1 MDVGLLVIVV
11 SDPAAIDFSNHIP
24 NRKEDKPIF
33 LSSNLP
39 FNVNIGALFTR
50 NKLTVHERYI
60 FRVPNDHAN
69 FVFLG
74 HGRADVDRR
83 LQRNF
88 AYLKHVDPH
97 FQSTLI
103 ARESTNHISR
113 IRNNAVKRV
122 PPLRENLPFDPGL
135 GKSVPSPVI
144 NQLHRPNVRKD

>member
-1 MDVGLLVIVV
+1 MDVRLLVIVV
-11 SDPAAIDFSNHIP
+11 SDPAAIDFLSHIP

-74 HGRADVDRR
+74 HGWADVDRR

-135 GKSVPSPVI
+135 ENRFPPPQSTNYI
-144 NQLHRPNVRKD
+144 VRM